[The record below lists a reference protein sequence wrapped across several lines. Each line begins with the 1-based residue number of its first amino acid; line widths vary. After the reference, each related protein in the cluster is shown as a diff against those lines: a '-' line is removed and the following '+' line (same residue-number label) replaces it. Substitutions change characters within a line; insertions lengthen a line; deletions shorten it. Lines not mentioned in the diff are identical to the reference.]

1 MKAYYCPLFE
11 LPLPPGHTFPMVKYR
26 RLFEAVRA
34 QAPAWGIDLHEPAPA
49 TDADLLRV
57 HCPEYIGRMRRGDAT
72 REELRRIGFPW
83 SEAMVRRSC
92 LSSGATIAALR
103 AAIAGEGVAA
113 NLAGGTHHAAFDRG
127 GGYCV
132 FNDAVIAARHVQA
145 HGLARRLLVVDLDA
159 HHGNGTAAL
168 CAHDPSVFT
177 FSMHA
182 AKTYPALK
190 PASDL
195 DVPLAAGT
203 GDAEYLDLL
212 AAHLPLAIER
222 AEADAAIYL
231 AGADP
236 YAGDRLGG
244 LGLSAAGLAERDRA
258 VFAACARAGL
268 PVAVAMAGGY
278 APDPEETVAIHVRTV
293 RLAAEAAVAWHESR
307 SVDDARA

>member
-1 MKAYYCPLFE
+1 M
-11 LPLPPGHTFPMVKYR
+11 
-26 RLFEAVRA
+26 
-34 QAPAWGIDLHEPAPA
+34 
-49 TDADLLRV
+49 
-57 HCPEYIGRMRRGDAT
+57 
-72 REELRRIGFPW
+72 
-83 SEAMVRRSC
+83 
-92 LSSGATIAALR
+92 
-103 AAIAGEGVAA
+103 
-113 NLAGGTHHAAFDRG
+113 
-127 GGYCV
+127 
-132 FNDAVIAARHVQA
+132 
-145 HGLARRLLVVDLDA
+145 
-159 HHGNGTAAL
+159 
-168 CAHDPSVFT
+168 
-177 FSMHA
+177 
-182 AKTYPALK
+182 
-190 PASDL
+190 
-195 DVPLAAGT
+195 PLAAGT

-293 RLAAEAAVAWHESR
+293 RLAAEAAVAWHQSR